1 MHCKNTINLD
11 NLHWILYFEIQY
23 IRDQKFENE
32 ILYLREDWHV
42 KLFLFQL
49 FLPTQ

>member
-1 MHCKNTINLD
+1 MLCYVILHEFYILKYNT
-11 NLHWILYFEIQY
+11 
-23 IRDQKFENE
+23 FENE
-32 ILYLREDWHV
+32 ILYLRKDWHV